1 VKQPQITTTIRRTS
15 SLHLTK
21 MELDRRK
28 SSKSFIKP
36 VNVHSNTIERKDDH
50 QSKLHDSISDRLEEK

>member
-1 VKQPQITTTIRRTS
+1 MKQPQITTTIRRTS

-28 SSKSFIKP
+28 FSKSFIKP

-50 QSKLHDSISDRLEEK
+50 RHDSISDRLEEQ